1 MTPRSAGRESGKK
14 GRSTPRLDRAP
25 GIRNVQTALRRG
37 TGGRRARIQDTKPK
51 EDRMAASR
59 GGGGGRQNDPRGA
72 RASGVVLSTQVRA
85 GGYEAGRRKNGA
97 RELSGLREGDPRAA
111 RGSPRAPE
119 ERPEGSIQGQGFRV
133 RGDGG
138 MPLELPSQSET
149 PVLSADLPHCRTQP
163 LAPPALLFVSQSGR
177 NRLLLAAGRA
187 GGCRLVNACFQPR
200 LSQSE
205 CGSVFF

>member
-1 MTPRSAGRESGKK
+1 MNQERREEAHHAWTELRGSGMC
-14 GRSTPRLDRAP
+14 RQRLDGVLEA
-25 GIRNVQTALRRG
+25 GERG
-37 TGGRRARIQDTKPK
+37 FRTQSPRKTGWQHRVGRWREAERPTRSQSI
-51 EDRMAASR
+51 
-59 GGGGGRQNDPRGA
+59 GRGA
-72 RASGVVLSTQVRA
+72 QHTVRA

-119 ERPEGSIQGQGFRV
+119 QRAEGSIQGQGFRV

-149 PVLSADLPHCRTQP
+149 PVLSTDLPHCRTQP

-187 GGCRLVNACFQPR
+187 GGCRLANACFQPR
-200 LSQSE
+200 LSQSA